1 MSESNELDDAT
12 QLSDRT
18 VLSDKTVLSSG
29 NTAQSAEAT
38 TNAAAPSTVKNSA
51 GENAA
56 EKNDTAEGNAEKST
70 VARSISSASGDGTE
84 VSDETVLSDG
94 TVISETPHARGG
106 AAVGEADKSKGA
118 PTVAIPTLPKRR
130 GGAAAGKAI
139 RGKKSAQ
146 AKPSQAKSVQN
157 KSAQSP
163 VQNKTNGEA
172 VSPVSDTGDN
182 TTNNGPAKTG
192 VDLDATQLS
201 SIQHP
206 TTAPAAKIPNVA
218 FPKARTANTPVA
230 AAARPVT
237 ANPAVANTNP
247 QTPASADD
255 IAYFK
260 QAFDALLANVS
271 TVVVGKAHPIRLCLT
286 ALLVGG
292 HVLLEDNPGT
302 GKTQLA
308 RGIASS
314 ISASFKRIQFTP
326 DLLPS
331 DVVGIT
337 FYDQKHGEFEFRE
350 GPVFASIVLADE
362 INRASP
368 KTQSALLEVME
379 EQKVTVDGV
388 THDVPQPFIVIAT
401 QNPIEQLGTYK
412 LPEAQMDRFLIKTS
426 VGYPGHQ
433 VSVDLLRQVNIRDR
447 AQTVSPVLA
456 GDDILALRAHLGGLR
471 RARIRGAGRCQ
482 GSGDRRAVAPHQAH
496 RRSHLRRS
504 DDGRG
509 HQPDAGDRA
518 GAVARRVKGVPCAG
532 TTTVHHSKQG
542 RRSRGN
548 RASRNHGTSEANRH
562 RASRRAT
569 GDGLARHAC
578 GAAASARS
586 GDSSP
591 RSYPHWAG
599 PWSSSA
605 SYARPDSRW
614 FAGMSCSPS
623 PRWR

>member
-18 VLSDKTVLSSG
+18 VLSDKAVLSSG

-182 TTNNGPAKTG
+182 TTNNGPTKTG

-230 AAARPVT
+230 AGRQQAETVKQKGQSAVQAAASAQPAQPQQPAANRPAAAARPVT

-247 QTPASADD
+247 QTSASADD

-456 GDDILALRAHLGGLR
+456 GDDILALRGIGERIHIDDNILEYIVRIVEATRHDENIAIGSSMRGALALTR
-471 RARIRGAGRCQ
+471 CARIWAA
-482 GSGDRRAVAPHQAH
+482 S
-496 RRSHLRRS
+496 
-504 DDGRG
+504 DGRG
-509 HQPDAGDRA
+509 YVVPDDVKDL
-518 GAVARRVKGVPCAG
+518 AVAVLSHRIKLTA
-532 TTTVHHSKQG
+532 
-542 RRSRGN
+542 
-548 RASRNHGTSEANRH
+548 EA
-562 RASRRAT
+562 T
-569 GDGLARHAC
+569 
-578 GAAASARS
+578 
-586 GDSSP
+586 
-591 RSYPHWAG
+591 
-599 PWSSSA
+599 
-605 SYARPDSRW
+605 
-614 FAGMSCSPS
+614 FAGLTTDEAISRMLETVPAPS
-623 PRWR
+623 LGA